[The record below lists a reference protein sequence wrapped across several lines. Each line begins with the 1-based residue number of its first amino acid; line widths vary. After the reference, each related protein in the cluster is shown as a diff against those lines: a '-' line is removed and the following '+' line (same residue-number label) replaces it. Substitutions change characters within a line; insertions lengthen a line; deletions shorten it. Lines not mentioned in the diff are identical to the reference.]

1 MRVINSNKT
10 VMKKH
15 ILKSALLGILAF
27 AAVSCDSDKFDKPEY
42 YQQVASTKLGQQIVD
57 GCSDYIA
64 HVKKDIQ
71 TKVAPGLTRLEM
83 SYLNQNG
90 HAMQLFL
97 YKVTLGPVSLIS
109 TTPKDGEK
117 TELLTSMCA
126 EVENQGKQTVLGAIC
141 GGGTLD
147 KGDAF
152 FAVLNDGSAVCL
164 KNAEYASVSSKIA
177 MGYSGTA
184 HLLQSG
190 YVLSQTDNATSARA
204 AAGVSE
210 NGNDVYLLVVD
221 GGDFF
226 YSNGI
231 GCNDL
236 ALLMKGCG
244 AHDAIA
250 LNSGNQVTAVWRNM
264 RSADLFDLLNKP
276 SNKGVQEAVA
286 GGILIVQ

>member
-1 MRVINSNKT
+1 MIT

-15 ILKSALLGILAF
+15 ILTSAILGILALT
-27 AAVSCDSDKFDKPEY
+27 AVSCNSDEFEKPDY

-57 GCSDYIA
+57 GSSDYIA
-64 HVKKDIQ
+64 HVKKDVQ
-71 TKVAPGLTRLEM
+71 TRVAPGVVRLDM
-83 SYLNQNG
+83 GYLNQKG

-97 YKVTLGPVSLIS
+97 YKVSLGPVSLIA
-109 TTPKDGEK
+109 TAPKNGEK
-117 TELLTSMCA
+117 TELLTSMCTT
-126 EVENQGKQTVLGAIC
+126 VENQGKYTVLGAVC
-141 GGGTLD
+141 GGNALD

-152 FAVLNDGSAVCL
+152 FATLKDGSAVCL
-164 KNAEYASVSSKIA
+164 PTSEYAGLSSMIT

-184 HLLQSG
+184 HLLQNG
-190 YVLSQTDNATSARA
+190 YVLGQADNATSARA
-204 AAGVSE
+204 AVGVSE
-210 NGNDVYLLVVD
+210 NGNEVYLLVVD

-231 GCNDL
+231 GCSDL

-244 AHDAIA
+244 AYDALA
-250 LNSGNQVTAVWRNM
+250 LASGNPVTAVWRNM

-276 SNKGVQEAVA
+276 ANKGVEEPVA